1 MDIKSFILAN
11 KEVIEKL
18 AIKKD
23 EEKVIKKDEEK
34 VIKKDDDWYN
44 EDCWDNLYK
53 ELKVGKKDE

>member
-23 EEKVIKKDEEK
+23 EEKVIKKD
-34 VIKKDDDWYN
+34 DDWYN

-53 ELKVGKKDE
+53 LVGSKVKI

>member
-11 KEVIEKL
+11 KKVIEKL
-18 AIKKD
+18 A
-23 EEKVIKKDEEK
+23 IKKDEEK

-53 ELKVGKKDE
+53 EVNYSHL

>member
-18 AIKKD
+18 A
-23 EEKVIKKDEEK
+23 
-34 VIKKDDDWYN
+34 IKKDDDWYN

>member
-23 EEKVIKKDEEK
+23 EEKVIKKMMTGIMK
-34 VIKKDDDWYN
+34 TAGITFIKN
-44 EDCWDNLYK
+44 
-53 ELKVGKKDE
+53 